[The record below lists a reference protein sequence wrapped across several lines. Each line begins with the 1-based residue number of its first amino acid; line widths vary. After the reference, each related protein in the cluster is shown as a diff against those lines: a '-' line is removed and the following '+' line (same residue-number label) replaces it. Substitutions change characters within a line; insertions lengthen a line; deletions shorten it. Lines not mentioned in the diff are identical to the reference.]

1 MTHDFPTIEEV
12 IEFHDALISEFGG
25 ATGVR
30 DEGALASAIMRP
42 QMGYYDTL
50 IEEAAALMESLA
62 MNHPFVDGNKR
73 TAFAVTEAFLRMN
86 GYFIDCD
93 SEEAYAFFMQ
103 LFETNSFRFAE
114 LAAWLEEHFRPLP
127 GLDDKQG
134 LYCG

>member
-86 GYFIDCD
+86 GYFIECD

-114 LAAWLEEHFRPLP
+114 LAAWLDEHFRPLP
-127 GLDDKQG
+127 GS
-134 LYCG
+134 

>member
-25 ATGVR
+25 AMGIR

-50 IEEAAALMESLA
+50 IEEAAALLESLT

-73 TAFAVTEAFLRMN
+73 TAFATTEAFLRMN
-86 GYFIDCD
+86 GHYIDCD
-93 SEEAYAFFMQ
+93 SEEAHAFFMQ

-114 LAAWLEEHFRPLP
+114 LAVWLEEHSQPLTES
-127 GLDDKQG
+127 
-134 LYCG
+134 

>member
-62 MNHPFVDGNKR
+62 MNHPFVDGNKQ

-86 GYFIDCD
+86 GYFIECD
-93 SEEAYAFFMQ
+93 SEDAYAFFMQ

-114 LAAWLEEHFRPLP
+114 LAAWLDEHFRPLP
-127 GLDDKQG
+127 GS
-134 LYCG
+134 

>member
-25 ATGVR
+25 ALGIR

-50 IEEAAALMESLA
+50 VEEAAALLESLT

-73 TAFAVTEAFLRMN
+73 TAFATTEAFLRMN
-86 GYFIDCD
+86 GHYIDCD
-93 SEEAYAFFMQ
+93 SEEAHAFFMH

-114 LAAWLEEHFRPLP
+114 LAVWLEEHFRPLRES
-127 GLDDKQG
+127 
-134 LYCG
+134 

>member
-86 GYFIDCD
+86 GYFIECT
-93 SEEAYAFFMQ
+93 SEDAYAFFMQ

-114 LAAWLEEHFRPLP
+114 LAAWLDEHFRPLP
-127 GLDDKQG
+127 GS
-134 LYCG
+134 